1 MRIYRLLVEIDPQ
14 VWTYVVSAS
23 DAIAA
28 WKLVLA
34 SLAER
39 EGPEVRLEELEATGF
54 RRGGARPAVLQ
65 RWLSAGPP
73 RAA

>member
-1 MRIYRLLVEIDPQ
+1 MRIYRLLVEVSPN

-28 WKLVLA
+28 WELVQS

-39 EGPEVRLEELEATGF
+39 EGVSLEELEATGF
-54 RRGGARPAVLQ
+54 RRGSARPAVLQ
-65 RWLSAGPP
+65 RWISAGPP